1 MRLDPKNKMGTKAS
15 VGGERASPKKWY
27 DGRMITVLIRVSHG
41 PEALVM
47 TLSSLVPAVADGLVG
62 DAVIIAPA
70 HDDATS
76 AVADASGA
84 TLVVSDDLSWRH
96 GAGMARKD
104 WILCLD
110 DGDIPQEGW
119 IRVLDRFI
127 TLGARD
133 RYLGRLRRSGG
144 IVRRASNAARTLFCA
159 SGVRAGDLVHARAL
173 LDEVKIRHPVRL
185 SASVE
190 RDPAFG

>member
-1 MRLDPKNKMGTKAS
+1 M
-15 VGGERASPKKWY
+15 
-27 DGRMITVLIRVSHG
+27 
-41 PEALVM
+41 
-47 TLSSLVPAVADGLVG
+47 
-62 DAVIIAPA
+62 
-70 HDDATS
+70 
-76 AVADASGA
+76 ADASGA

-96 GAGMARKD
+96 GAGAARKD

-133 RYLGRLRRSGG
+133 RHLGRLRRPGG
-144 IVRRASNAARTLFCA
+144 IVRRASDAARRLFGE

-173 LDEVKIRHPVRL
+173 LDEVKIRHPVHL
-185 SASVE
+185 PASVE